1 MITMGNNVFES
12 RAIDYGDPC
21 LHRGTCLPAT
31 LQQLSK
37 ERRTVLCSSTISVGH
52 TAHKV
57 QSKCCIIS
65 ERRDRRH
72 PPMILEGFSKIVLHA
87 EGAADYTYT
96 MVLTGV
102 GRRYRA
108 PLRLCHLCQALRVN
122 GAHSFRDSTR
132 RWAEAGHSNN
142 FCGRRK
148 ARKTL
153 RTTTD
158 PNDRRRQ
165 PTDRSSTALFGTE
178 NYYTNNVDRTWSNP
192 YLVYFCYVPQRA
204 YSACLLPGTRNGGAS
219 TKMYQV

>member
-1 MITMGNNVFES
+1 MVTRVCIE
-12 RAIDYGDPC
+12 A
-21 LHRGTCLPAT
+21 HTCL
-31 LQQLSK
+31 LH
-37 ERRTVLCSSTISVGH
+37 CSSSVKNAERFCVLRRFLLAILP
-52 TAHKV
+52 TRFNQNVA
-57 QSKCCIIS
+57 SSIS
-65 ERRDRRH
+65 ERRDRIH

-204 YSACLLPGTRNGGAS
+204 YSACLLPGTRNGGGGGSRPPVAR
-219 TKMYQV
+219 KV